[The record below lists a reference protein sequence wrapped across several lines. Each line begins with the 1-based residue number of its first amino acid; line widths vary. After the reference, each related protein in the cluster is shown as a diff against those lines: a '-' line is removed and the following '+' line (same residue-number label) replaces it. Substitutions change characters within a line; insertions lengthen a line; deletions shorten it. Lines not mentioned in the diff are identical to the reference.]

1 MRAIIDTCVI
11 VDALQNKVPFEKDA
25 QTVFL
30 LAANEQF
37 IGCVTA
43 KSVTDI
49 YYLTHKLTHSDKETR
64 LILNKLFSL
73 FEVVDT
79 AGVDCL
85 HALPS
90 SVSDFE
96 DAVMVETAKRIKADC
111 IITRNADDYKASGVK
126 IYSPAEFTRELQTEI

>member
-11 VDALQNKVPFEKDA
+11 VDALQNRVPFEKDA

-37 IGCVTA
+37 TGCITA
-43 KSVTDI
+43 KTVTDI

-85 HALPS
+85 HAIPS
-90 SVSDFE
+90 PISDFE
-96 DAVMVETAKRIKADC
+96 DAVMVETAKRIDADC
-111 IITRNADDYKASGVK
+111 IITRNTDDYKASSVK
-126 IYSPAEFTRELQTEI
+126 IFLPKEFIEQLQAEL

>member
-11 VDALQNKVPFEKDA
+11 VDALQNRVPFEKYA

-30 LAANEQF
+30 LAANERF
-37 IGCVTA
+37 IGCITA

-49 YYLTHKLTHSDKETR
+49 YYLTHKLTHSDKESR

-79 AGVDCL
+79 AGADCL

-90 SVSDFE
+90 PVSNFE
-96 DAVMVETAKRIKADC
+96 DAVMIETAKRIEADC
-111 IITRNADDYKASGVK
+111 IITRNTDDYKTSGVK
-126 IYSPAEFTRELQTEI
+126 IYSPKEFIRELQEEI